1 MNKQGGWNF
10 RANSL
15 EWVGHNN
22 MDLEYKMGKKIKS
35 PTHINRQK
43 RVVVFVDDLIVA
55 KHTKYC

>member
-10 RANSL
+10 RENSL

-43 RVVVFVDDLIVA
+43 RVPDNKQLIIG
-55 KHTKYC
+55 KGDRFT